1 MIKQINPDL
10 KALLGDELYAQLET
24 KLKDKDVVIETTEG
38 FIPKARFDQVSAD
51 LKDYKAKH
59 ESVNAEY
66 EKLKPL
72 AAGNEALTNQI
83 KALQAENEKTKTEY
97 ETKITARERDYALS
111 EALRVA
117 KVKNAKA
124 IIGLL
129 DHDKIVLKDGKI
141 DGIEPQLEAIKKTD
155 PYLFDAAPAQK
166 VDAFGKPIVTG
177 GTGGTD
183 ADAKA
188 IAAEYL
194 GHAIK

>member
-155 PYLFDAAPAQK
+155 PYLFDAAPAPK

>member
-72 AAGNEALTNQI
+72 AAGNEAFNKSNQD
-83 KALQAENEKTKTEY
+83 T
-97 ETKITARERDYALS
+97 S
-111 EALRVA
+111 S
-117 KVKNAKA
+117 
-124 IIGLL
+124 
-129 DHDKIVLKDGKI
+129 
-141 DGIEPQLEAIKKTD
+141 
-155 PYLFDAAPAQK
+155 
-166 VDAFGKPIVTG
+166 
-177 GTGGTD
+177 
-183 ADAKA
+183 
-188 IAAEYL
+188 
-194 GHAIK
+194 